1 MLQCKFQILCHP
13 FEKWDERCINQTVMS
28 CILLYNMMVQEHVN
42 NDSDDPYDNFCGMYD
57 PDKDEE
63 NILDGK
69 HGNNNDENNGERIDD
84 EAAEHVR
91 HVEAEVQHQ
100 MQIIESHREAD
111 RYVYDSVV
119 EHKRL

>member
-1 MLQCKFQILCHP
+1 
-13 FEKWDERCINQTVMS
+13 MS